1 MSNCTA
7 QVTDVADAMILNRLF
22 RQLFSKGVVCCY
34 YFLPLSYVTKI
45 LRLSIKCINVSYGF
59 ICMSCPQILVSTSNR
74 APDKL
79 YEGGLQRDLFL
90 PFIDTLKVWVI
101 SHLLISMRCQ
111 LKFNMLVWSCLLL
124 CTIAGKVH
132 RAPHWICSR
141 LSSIGFCMLP
151 TFTSYHIWFLSLSL
165 FWHLQSD
172 IWSGRARFLFRRETL
187 QYTSE
192 TEPPIFKWR
201 WGTETTNCWSNY
213 GKEIT
218 GLLVVFPSTPHKTHF
233 LLLLNHDFA
242 GSPWSKW
249 LCVFSIWRSLW

>member
-90 PFIDTLKVWVI
+90 PFIDTLKVYE
-101 SHLLISMRCQ
+101 L
-111 LKFNMLVWSCLLL
+111 F
-124 CTIAGKVH
+124 
-132 RAPHWICSR
+132 
-141 LSSIGFCMLP
+141 
-151 TFTSYHIWFLSLSL
+151 HI
-165 FWHLQSD
+165 
-172 IWSGRARFLFRRETL
+172 
-187 QYTSE
+187 Y
-192 TEPPIFKWR
+192 
-201 WGTETTNCWSNY
+201 
-213 GKEIT
+213 
-218 GLLVVFPSTPHKTHF
+218 
-233 LLLLNHDFA
+233 
-242 GSPWSKW
+242 
-249 LCVFSIWRSLW
+249 